1 MNIFPRKVLSGSSGD
16 EHDIFSLTSTVVTAI
31 VQDKLPLDKSS
42 ATAMG
47 SGSGE
52 ESTAVK

>member
-1 MNIFPRKVLSGSSGD
+1 MFPLKVLPGSSGD